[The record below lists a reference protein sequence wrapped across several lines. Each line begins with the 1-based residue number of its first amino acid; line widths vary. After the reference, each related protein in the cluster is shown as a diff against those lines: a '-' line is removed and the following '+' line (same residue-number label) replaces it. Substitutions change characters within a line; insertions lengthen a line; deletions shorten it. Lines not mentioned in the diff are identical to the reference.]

1 MTRRAFLLL
10 ASSFGLLSWNA
21 ELVSALLPAATRA
34 STGGLSTLIAQVLR
48 DFDNAKALGWRYLE
62 TYPNEGDRAQLIWS
76 LFPPDLQ
83 DRTMTTIS
91 QLRQYL
97 AMQRK
102 NDFEE
107 GRTVLVDGWIL
118 AQTEARICALG
129 VLV

>member
-10 ASSFGLLSWNA
+10 ASSFGLVSWNA
-21 ELVSALLPAATRA
+21 ELVSALLPPATRA

-48 DFDNAKALGWRYLE
+48 DFDAAKSLGWRYLE
-62 TYPNEGDRAQLIWS
+62 TYPNEGDRAQLMRS

-83 DRTMTTIS
+83 DRTMTTIC

-97 AMQRK
+97 AMRRK